1 MSENCLFCK
10 IVEGQI
16 PSTKVY
22 EDEEF
27 YVFHDINPAAPVHLL
42 VVPKQ
47 HVTSM
52 QEISEQDAPWLG
64 RLMAL
69 APRLARE
76 NGCTPGPEGGFR
88 LVINTGVEG
97 GQEVAHLYMHIIG
110 GHRPW
115 DKRAAPAA

>member
-52 QEISEQDAPWLG
+52 QEISE
-64 RLMAL
+64 L

-97 GQEVAHLYMHIIG
+97 GQEVAHLHMHIIG